1 VRENLSDLKLAV
13 EGTIVMSEHLRSLL
27 DAMYDARVPE
37 SWEKMSWQSTTLGFW
52 YTELLERDSQFR
64 RWCFMGRP
72 KVQIILNT
80 SSHHLKCFKKR
91 HKFLIHTK
99 VLKVMNNF
107 KVLIADKFC

>member
-1 VRENLSDLKLAV
+1 MRENLSDLKLAV

-72 KVQIILNT
+72 KVKDN
-80 SSHHLKCFKKR
+80 LKCRKLYLEQFQEE
-91 HKFLIHTK
+91 T
-99 VLKVMNNF
+99 
-107 KVLIADKFC
+107 